1 MTGKVKVQPL
11 SRVGLEPLVA
21 MAEQLRASLPGWG
34 DTTPVVL
41 RGQPPSDL
49 AFDLRHLAHHDGDGF
64 LTASVGDEVV
74 GFVANHV
81 RSRQLN
87 ISQPW
92 LLPEYMEHEVAEK
105 LVKRAIAYGERA
117 GASDCTAHVL
127 GESLWQALLFRFGL
141 RPRFPIYRL
150 VLTAEHARVA
160 GQELAKHKPSSELTQ
175 DAVQRRS
182 GAADLERLDR
192 LARGVT
198 RPMDHEYWLTERRL
212 RLAKVR
218 DGQRI
223 AGYAYGG
230 PGQCG
235 PVAAATGE
243 AALAALGRALQ
254 FAADAGQAEVQ
265 VLVPATFESAVEHLL
280 DAGANCRASSVW
292 MSRHTG
298 STLERYVL
306 PSPTVS

>member
-11 SRVGLEPLVA
+11 SRAGLQPLVA

-34 DTTPVVL
+34 DTTPIAV

-49 AFDLRHLAHHDGDGF
+49 ALDLRHLAHHDGDGF
-64 LTASVGDEVV
+64 LTASIGDEVV
-74 GFVANHV
+74 GFVASYV

-87 ISQPW
+87 VSQPW
-92 LLPEYMEHEVAEK
+92 VLPEYRDHEVAEQ

-117 GASDCTAHVL
+117 GATDCAAHVL
-127 GESLWQALLFRFGL
+127 GESRWQAMFFRFGL

-150 VLTAEHARVA
+150 ALSAEHARAA
-160 GQELAKHKPSSELTQ
+160 GQGLAKLKPSSELTQ
-175 DAVQRRS
+175 DALQRRS

-198 RPMDHEYWLTERRL
+198 RPTDHEYWLTERRL
-212 RLAKVR
+212 RLVKVR

-223 AGYAYGG
+223 AAYACGG
-230 PGQCG
+230 FGQCG
-235 PVAAATGE
+235 PMAAATGE

-254 FAADAGQAEVQ
+254 FAADAGEPEVQ
-265 VLVPATFESAVEHLL
+265 VLVSATFESAIENLL
-280 DAGANCRASSVW
+280 DAGAECRASSVW
-292 MSRHTG
+292 MSRQPG

-306 PSPTVS
+306 ASPTVS

>member
-1 MTGKVKVQPL
+1 
-11 SRVGLEPLVA
+11 
-21 MAEQLRASLPGWG
+21 LRASLPGWG
-34 DTTPVVL
+34 DTTPIAL

-49 AFDLRHLAHHDGDGF
+49 ALDLRHLAHHDRDGF

-74 GFVANHV
+74 GFVATHV

-92 LLPEYMEHEVAEK
+92 LLPEYMENEVAGQ

-117 GASDCTAHVL
+117 GASDCTAHIL
-127 GESLWQALLFRFGL
+127 GESRWQAMFFRFGL

-150 VLTAEHARVA
+150 VLTTERASMA
-160 GQELAKHKPSSELTQ
+160 GQELAKLKPSSELTQ

-198 RPMDHEYWLTERRL
+198 RPTDHEYWLTERHR

-230 PGQCG
+230 YGQCG
-235 PVAAATGE
+235 PVAAATGD
-243 AALAALGRALQ
+243 AALAALGRALH
-254 FAADAGQAEVQ
+254 FAADGGQAEVQ
-265 VLVPATFESAVEHLL
+265 ALVPATFESALEHLL
-280 DAGANCRASSVW
+280 DAGADCRASSTW
-292 MSRHTG
+292 MSRKPG
-298 STLERYVL
+298 STLDRYVL
-306 PSPTVS
+306 ASPTVS

>member
-11 SRVGLEPLVA
+11 SRAGLEPLVA
-21 MAEQLRASLPGWG
+21 MAEQLRASLPGWA
-34 DTTPVVL
+34 DTVPVAL

-49 AFDLRHLAHHDGDGF
+49 ALDLRHLAHHDGDGF
-64 LTASVGDEVV
+64 LVASVGDEVV
-74 GFVANHV
+74 GFVASYV

-87 ISQPW
+87 VSQPW
-92 LLPEYMEHEVAEK
+92 LLPEYLDQEIAAQ
-105 LVKRAIAYGERA
+105 LVKRAISYGERA
-117 GASDCTAHVL
+117 GANDCAAHVL
-127 GESLWQALLFRFGL
+127 GESRWQALLFRFGL

-150 VLTAEHARVA
+150 VLTAERARAA
-160 GQELAKHKPSSELTQ
+160 GQGLAALKPSSELTQ

-182 GAADLERLDR
+182 GAVDLERLDR
-192 LARGVT
+192 LGRGVT

-230 PGQCG
+230 VAACG

-243 AALAALGRALQ
+243 AALAALGRALL
-254 FAADAGQAEVQ
+254 FAADAGELEVQ
-265 VLVPATFESAVEHLL
+265 VLVAATFESALEHLL
-280 DAGANCRASSVW
+280 DAGAEFRASSTW
-292 MSRHTG
+292 MSRQPG
-298 STLERYVL
+298 ASFERYVL
-306 PSPTVS
+306 ASPTVS

>member
-1 MTGKVKVQPL
+1 MTGKVKVQPV

-21 MAEQLRASLPGWG
+21 MAEQLRASLPGWQ
-34 DTTPVVL
+34 DTAPVEL

-49 AFDLRHLAHHDGDGF
+49 ALDLRHLARHDGDGF

-87 ISQPW
+87 VPQPW
-92 LLPEYMEHEVAEK
+92 LLPEYLEHEVAEQ
-105 LVKRAIAYGERA
+105 LVRRSMAYGERA
-117 GASDCTAHVL
+117 GASDCAAHVL
-127 GESLWQALLFRFGL
+127 GESRWQAMFFRFGL
-141 RPRFPIYRL
+141 RPRFPVYRL

-160 GQELAKHKPSSELTQ
+160 GQELAKLKPSSELTQ
-175 DAVQRRS
+175 DAVQRRAGS
-182 GAADLERLDR
+182 ADLERLDR

-254 FAADAGQAEVQ
+254 FAADGGQAEVQ
-265 VLVPATFESAVEHLL
+265 LLVPATFETALEHLL
-280 DAGANCRASSVW
+280 DAGADCRASSVW
-292 MSRHTG
+292 MSRKAG
-298 STLERYVL
+298 STLDRYVL
-306 PSPTVS
+306 PSPTIG

>member
-11 SRVGLEPLVA
+11 SRAGLEPLVA

-34 DTTPVVL
+34 DTAPIAL

-49 AFDLRHLAHHDGDGF
+49 ALDLRHLAHHDGDGF
-64 LTASVGDEVV
+64 LIASVGDEVV
-74 GFVANHV
+74 GFVASYV

-87 ISQPW
+87 VSQPW
-92 LLPEYMEHEVAEK
+92 VLPEYLDHEVAVQ

-117 GASDCTAHVL
+117 GATDCAAHVL
-127 GESLWQALLFRFGL
+127 GESRWQALLFRFGL

-150 VLTAEHARVA
+150 ALSTERARAA
-160 GQELAKHKPSSELTQ
+160 GQGLAALKPSSELTQ

-182 GAADLERLDR
+182 GAVDLERLDR
-192 LARGVT
+192 LGRGVT

-230 PGQCG
+230 VGACG

-243 AALAALGRALQ
+243 AALAALGRALL
-254 FAADAGQAEVQ
+254 FAADAGELEVH
-265 VLVPATFESAVEHLL
+265 VLVAATFESALEHLL
-280 DAGANCRASSVW
+280 DAGAECRASATW
-292 MSRHTG
+292 MSRRPG
-298 STLERYVL
+298 ASFERYVL
-306 PSPTVS
+306 ASPTVS

>member
-1 MTGKVKVQPL
+1 MTGEVKVQPL
-11 SRVGLEPLVA
+11 SRAGLEPLVA

-34 DTTPVVL
+34 DTTPIAL

-49 AFDLRHLAHHDGDGF
+49 ALDLRHLAHHDRDGF
-64 LTASVGDEVV
+64 LIASVGDEVV
-74 GFVANHV
+74 GFVATHV

-92 LLPEYMEHEVAEK
+92 LLPEYMENEVAGQ
-105 LVKRAIAYGERA
+105 LVKRAVAYGERA
-117 GASDCTAHVL
+117 GVSDCTAHVL
-127 GESLWQALLFRFGL
+127 GESRWQAMLFRFGL

-150 VLTAEHARVA
+150 VLTTERARVA
-160 GQELAKHKPSSELTQ
+160 GQAFANLKPSSELTQ

-198 RPMDHEYWLTERRL
+198 RPTDHEYWLTERRL

-230 PGQCG
+230 YGQCG
-235 PVAAATGE
+235 PVAAATGD

-254 FAADAGQAEVQ
+254 FAADTDAAEVQ
-265 VLVPATFESAVEHLL
+265 VLIPATFESAIEHLVET
-280 DAGANCRASSVW
+280 GADCRASSVW
-292 MSRHTG
+292 MSRQAG

-306 PSPTVS
+306 ASSTVS